1 MDTTTTYSG
10 VLARITTIM
19 ELVRFSQFTMLKQ
32 QHTPITRT
40 MFQPMLRQRFT
51 PEEQEERA
59 EQQEQ
64 RLLAQAANVVGLVA
78 VVLSLSSQT
87 Q

>member
-1 MDTTTTYSG
+1 MDTTITYSG

-40 MFQPMLRQRFT
+40 MFQPMLRQRYI
-51 PEEQEERA
+51 PEEREERE
-59 EQQEQ
+59 EQGGQ
-64 RLLAQAANVVGLVA
+64 RLPVQMGNVVGLVA